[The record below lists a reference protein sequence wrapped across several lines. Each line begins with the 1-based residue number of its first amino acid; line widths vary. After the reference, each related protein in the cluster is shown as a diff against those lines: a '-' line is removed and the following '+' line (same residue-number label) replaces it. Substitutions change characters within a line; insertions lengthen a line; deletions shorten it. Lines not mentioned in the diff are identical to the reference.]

1 MVIGGEALAVSIRL
15 KRLGRKKKPFYR
27 VIVADSRSPRQGKA
41 VDDLGHYDPLKEPA
55 EIQIDEDKALMWLK
69 EGAQP
74 TETVRSILS
83 RAGVLRR
90 FHEQRHLRSPSAGIS
105 DLGSPSAKEKDEI
118 QTIEQSDLGFSE
130 SEELQEEEP

>member
-1 MVIGGEALAVSIRL
+1 LAVAIRL
-15 KRLGRKKKPFYR
+15 KRLGRKKRPFYR
-27 VIVADSRSPRQGKA
+27 VVVADNRNPRQGKA
-41 VDDLGHYDPLKEPA
+41 VDDLGYYDPLKEPA

-90 FHEQRHLRSPSAGIS
+90 FHEQRHLGAPSAE
-105 DLGSPSAKEKDEI
+105 KEDEI